1 MGDEGKNPF
10 DQVDRLMREALG
22 QGVFPG
28 AVLLVARGDGVLFHR
43 AYGVADLA
51 TGRPVTTETV
61 FDLASMTKPL
71 ATTLAMLHLV
81 AGGRLSLDAPLEHL
95 LPVFAGRPAARV
107 TVEQLLRHTS
117 GLPAWYPYFET
128 LRHLPPAERWP
139 ALQGRLRQTVPEAP
153 AGTRTIYSD
162 LNFLILGWIAE
173 TLSGAR
179 LDRLVSERIYR
190 PLGVASLYFIALDA
204 PAPVAEYAATE
215 CCPWRG
221 LLCGQV
227 HDDNCYCLG
236 GVCGHAGLFGTAGA
250 VHRLLCHLRAGY
262 RGQGPEPVLP
272 SALVRTF
279 IHVPPDGRRALGFD
293 VPSADP
299 PACGRHFSP
308 DTVGH
313 LGFTGT
319 SFWMDLA
326 RGVIVVLLT
335 NRVHPSRT
343 NEAIKAFRPQLHDL
357 INKELTAKG

>member
-1 MGDEGKNPF
+1 MNHNDKDPF
-10 DQVDRLMREALG
+10 VEADRLMHEAVSE
-22 QGVFPG
+22 GVFPG
-28 AVLLVARGDGVLFHR
+28 AVLLAARDDAVLFHR
-43 AYGVADLA
+43 AYGVTDLA
-51 TGRPVTTETV
+51 TGQPVTPETV

-71 ATTLAMLHLV
+71 ATTLAMLYLV
-81 AGGRLSLDAPLEHL
+81 AGGQLSLDAPLETL
-95 LPVFAGRPAARV
+95 LPAFAGRPAARV

-128 LRHLPPAERWP
+128 LRSLPPAERWKV
-139 ALQGRLRQTVPEAP
+139 LHRRLRQAVPEAP

-179 LDRLVSERIYR
+179 LDRLVAETIYR
-190 PLGVASLYFIALDA
+190 PLGVAPLYFIPIGEA
-204 PAPVAEYAATE
+204 APVAEYAATE
-215 CCPWRG
+215 RCPWRG

-250 VHRLLCHLRAGY
+250 VHRLLCHLRSGY
-262 RGQGPEPVLP
+262 RGRGPQRLLP

-335 NRVHPSRT
+335 NRVHPVRT
-343 NEAIKAFRPQLHDL
+343 NEAIKAFRPRLHDL
-357 INKELTAKG
+357 INEGIGA